1 MLCFNMVKAIL
12 ISAVFMLT
20 SLAGFADEAKVKWP
34 ECYCTDTS
42 GARVELGETI
52 CLTVDGRTYEARCE
66 MMLNNPMWREIASS
80 CTVSQRRIP
89 SKGTQAPLSAN
100 G

>member
-1 MLCFNMVKAIL
+1 MVKTIL
-12 ISAVFMLT
+12 ISALFVLT
-20 SLAGFADEAKVKWP
+20 SHAGFADEAKAKWP

-52 CLTVDGRTYEARCE
+52 CLTVDGRTYQARCE
-66 MMLNNPMWREIASS
+66 MMLNNPMWREIGSS

-89 SKGTQAPLSAN
+89 SKGTQASLSSN

>member
-1 MLCFNMVKAIL
+1 MLCSNMVKAIL
-12 ISAVFMLT
+12 ISAVFVLT

-52 CLTVDGRTYEARCE
+52 CLTVDGRTYQARCE
-66 MMLNNPMWREIASS
+66 MMLNNPMWREIGSA
-80 CTVSQRRIP
+80 CTVSQRRGP
-89 SKGTQAPLSAN
+89 VDGTQSPLSAN

>member
-1 MLCFNMVKAIL
+1 MVKKTL
-12 ISAVFMLT
+12 ICIAAALIP
-20 SLAGFADEAKVKWP
+20 LASFADGANVKWP

-52 CLTVDGRTYEARCE
+52 CLTVDGRSFQARCE
-66 MMLNNPMWREIASS
+66 MMLNNPMWREVGSD
-80 CTVSQRRIP
+80 CTVSQKDKRP
-89 SKGTQAPLSAN
+89 KALTQTAN